1 MPLSEED
8 RKVLEFM
15 EKNYPQYKDNLAL
28 GRLLYAKHLGRV
40 ARSVG
45 GGEILKV
52 KIKDINPSI
61 VGSTVEVVGL
71 LGHVE
76 KYVFKRCPKCW
87 RKDCVCN
94 PKVDEGRFIDA
105 VRLRM
110 VVGDETGNIDVL
122 YFPNVSGNH
131 DFEVGREVV
140 VRGRVKF
147 FYDRE
152 DSDRIEIL
160 ASNVSYVEPKN
171 NGVEG
176 EGLSIVLDFVRKAKK
191 VSVDIVKKLCEKHGV
206 NPELVYNV
214 FEVRDG
220 YVVAE

>member
-1 MPLSEED
+1 
-8 RKVLEFM
+8 
-15 EKNYPQYKDNLAL
+15 
-28 GRLLYAKHLGRV
+28 
-40 ARSVG
+40 
-45 GGEILKV
+45 
-52 KIKDINPSI
+52 
-61 VGSTVEVVGL
+61 
-71 LGHVE
+71 
-76 KYVFKRCPKCW
+76 
-87 RKDCVCN
+87 
-94 PKVDEGRFIDA
+94 
-105 VRLRM
+105 M

-122 YFPNVSGNH
+122 YFPNVSGVH

-140 VRGRVKF
+140 VRGKVKF

-160 ASNVSYVEPKN
+160 ASSVSYFEPQN
-171 NGVEG
+171 NGVED
-176 EGLSIVLDFVRKAKK
+176 EGLTIVLDFVRKAKK